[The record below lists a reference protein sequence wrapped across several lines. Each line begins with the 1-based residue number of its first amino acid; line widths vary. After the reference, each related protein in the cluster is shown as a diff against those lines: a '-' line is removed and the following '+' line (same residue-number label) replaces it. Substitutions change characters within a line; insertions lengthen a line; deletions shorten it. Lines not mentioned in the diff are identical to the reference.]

1 MNFMINRFFSSILT
15 TFLYSVLAFT
25 GNLQAQSEAEFTTNS
40 DLNSTVDYQISDTE
54 GTFENIDIPPAPV
67 ELFSINFDLSPE
79 TAIEVGQVR
88 FGCEY
93 NQYNGL
99 CYIGDTK
106 VFEIKT
112 EMGKL
117 KTIYFLCQA
126 YNGCSYK
133 MSEIIDALESQKSLK
148 FDDITN
154 CVVTKLGAKI
164 CILKN
169 KTIYMSRGKF
179 RVPELN
185 FD

>member
-1 MNFMINRFFSSILT
+1 MTFRFPSIILLA
-15 TFLYSVLAFT
+15 FLLPLLAFT
-25 GNLQAQSEAEFTTNS
+25 NKLQAQSTESNS
-40 DLNSTVDYQISDTE
+40 
-54 GTFENIDIPPAPV
+54 PAPV

-154 CVVTKLGAKI
+154 CVVTELGAKI